1 MKLYKEII
9 KQIKKYDKIVI
20 ARHIGADPD
29 ALGSQFSL
37 KDIIL
42 ENFKDKLLYK
52 DCLHYMKS
60 MYYLCNKVKFH
71 NIIQTIM
78 LVLTK

>member
-42 ENFKDKLLYK
+42 ENFKDK
-52 DCLHYMKS
+52 
-60 MYYLCNKVKFH
+60 KVYAVG
-71 NIIQTIM
+71 TIASRFRFM
-78 LVLTK
+78 GNLD